1 MSFSSDVKKEC
12 YGIIGA
18 ARHCRIAELAALIE
32 FCGTIE
38 SDKAADTPTDTS
50 PSLCFRTTH
59 KELLD
64 KYLLLLKKTFR
75 IGEEQVRV
83 SEVPHKKTRR
93 YEAFIRDGGTVEQI
107 LQAIDYSALHPR
119 GMTDCYTSGAAEN
132 SAEVAAGSAEN
143 SVSTG
148 NAQAGAIPYVHS
160 VILNRNCCR
169 RAFIRGAFLSAGSVS
184 DPNRS
189 YHFEIV
195 CGSSAVAEGIAAV
208 IRSLGID
215 ARTVKR
221 QKYFV
226 VYVKESSQISDLLGL
241 MDANVS
247 LLNFENIRVVR
258 DVRGGVNRKVNCETA
273 NIEKTASAA
282 ARQIEDIRYI
292 EKTIGFSKLS
302 KALDEMAEVRL
313 QYPTATLAELGGL
326 LDPPVSKSGVNHR
339 LRALSR
345 LADDLRNTRRQ

>member
-107 LQAIDYSALHPR
+107 LQAIDYSAH
-119 GMTDCYTSGAAEN
+119 MTDRYTSGAAED
-132 SAEVAAGSAEN
+132 SAEVAAGSAEY
-143 SVSTG
+143 SASTG